1 VDNVEGGEEIAID
14 FSKGAV
20 QTSRGNFDFIPLPD
34 SILRILDAGGLIPY
48 TKLKMR
54 KEK

>member
-14 FSKGAV
+14 FSKGV
-20 QTSRGNFDFIPLPD
+20 VEIPKGVFDFIPLPE

-48 TKLKMR
+48 TKIKMG
-54 KEK
+54 KNT